1 MQDLLA
7 GHIDL
12 FFDTPLQLPLVRA
25 GSIKAYA
32 VSTGE
37 RLVTLAPDLPTFAEF
52 GFPALTSSSWYG
64 FFAPSGT
71 PSEAIDKLNSA
82 VIQALVEPTVRSRL
96 ADLGLEIFPRE
107 RQTPQALG
115 AMVKT
120 DAERWWPLIKEFGI
134 KAE

>member
-1 MQDLLA
+1 MSA
-7 GHIDL
+7 
-12 FFDTPLQLPLVRA
+12 A
-25 GSIKAYA
+25 
-32 VSTGE
+32 E

-64 FFAPSGT
+64 LFAPSGT

-82 VIQALVEPTVRSRL
+82 VIQASVEPTIL
-96 ADLGLEIFPRE
+96 YLGSPILEFRFLHLS
-107 RQTPQALG
+107 RQTPEALG
-115 AMVKT
+115 AMVKN